1 MDLILTC
8 FCFLFPL
15 QFDISAIEKETRAA
29 CPETAK
35 LAEFL
40 LSYAEFG

>member
-8 FCFLFPL
+8 FIFSF
-15 QFDISAIEKETRAA
+15 QFDISVIEEETRAA
-29 CPETAK
+29 CLETAK

-40 LSYAEFG
+40 LSCAEFG